1 MSNLIK
7 DIASCERPYEK
18 ALTYGI
24 NYLSDSELL
33 AVILRNGSKD
43 LSSIDLANIILN
55 SHIMYKGLISLNYLT
70 REDLVSIKGI
80 GDTKATQILAIAELA
95 RRMNLSKLPSGISFN
110 SPDAIGA
117 YYIEKCKYYTK
128 EKTFLLLFSSAHNL
142 IKEIKL
148 SEGTVNMA
156 LISPREI
163 FIEALKYQAV
173 YIILVHNHPSGLPEP
188 SKADINATKKI
199 IEAGKFMDINLS
211 DHIIV
216 GNNCY
221 VSLFERGLI

>member
-7 DIASCERPYEK
+7 DIACCERPYEK
-18 ALTYGI
+18 AIKNGT
-24 NYLSDSELL
+24 NNLSDSELL
-33 AVILRNGSKD
+33 AVILRNGTKD
-43 LSSIDLANIILN
+43 LSSIDLANKILN
-55 SHIMYKGLISLNYLT
+55 NHLIYKGLISLNYLT

-95 RRMNLSKLPSGISFN
+95 KRMNLSKVSSNISFN
-110 SPDAIGA
+110 SPDSIGK

-128 EKTFLLLFSSAHNL
+128 EKTFLLLFSSSHNL

-188 SKADINATKKI
+188 SKADITATTKI
-199 IEAGKFMDINLS
+199 KEAGKLMDINLS

-216 GNNCY
+216 GNDCF
-221 VSLFERGLI
+221 VSLFERGII